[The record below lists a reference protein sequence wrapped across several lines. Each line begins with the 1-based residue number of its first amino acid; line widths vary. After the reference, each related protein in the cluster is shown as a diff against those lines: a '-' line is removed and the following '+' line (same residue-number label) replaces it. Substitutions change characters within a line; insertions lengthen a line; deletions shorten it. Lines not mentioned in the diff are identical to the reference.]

1 MRTDFWLERW
11 SKNEIGFHQ
20 RRPNEYLTEYWSRL
34 HVVARA
40 PVFVPLCGKS
50 LDMRWLREHE
60 DHPVL
65 GIEIAAEACRDF
77 FREWNVEPTL
87 ARAGPFEVYQARE
100 VTLLCGDFFAL
111 ERRDLLGI
119 GAVFDRAAM
128 IALPAQMRSA
138 YARKLLE
145 ILPAPTPILLI
156 APEYPQHEMAGP
168 PFSVEE
174 AEIRSLFQGCEI
186 DELAAV
192 DVTHSPDNT
201 RFRQRG
207 VTKLLERVYRIR

>member
-11 SKNEIGFHQ
+11 SRNEIGFHQ
-20 RRPNEYLTEYWSRL
+20 RKPNEYLTEYWSRL

-77 FREWNVEPTL
+77 FREWNVQPSLT
-87 ARAGPFEVYQARE
+87 RAGPFEVYQARE

-145 ILPAPTPILLI
+145 ILPARTPILLI
-156 APEYPQHEMAGP
+156 APEYPQHEMPGP

-174 AEIRSLFQGCEI
+174 AEIRSLFKGCEI

-192 DVTHSPDNT
+192 DVTHSPDNA